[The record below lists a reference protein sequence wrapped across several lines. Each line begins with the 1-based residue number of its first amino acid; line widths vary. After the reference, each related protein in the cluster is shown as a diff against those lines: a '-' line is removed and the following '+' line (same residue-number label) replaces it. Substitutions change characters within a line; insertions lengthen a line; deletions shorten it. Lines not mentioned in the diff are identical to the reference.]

1 MTNVN
6 LALKRYN
13 RLPLVSIL
21 KAIIINEG
29 VNSCLDKES
38 FEKQFK
44 NYKVKYAV
52 KNPIN
57 QNFEVLDRSSD
68 QRVIPSEV
76 ILTDSKKN
84 SGLVKLRYNPE
95 SPLSLSLEDGD
106 NKNIKFYF
114 ESNNN
119 KISLPVEVKLLKEM
133 GNSVVSLLGTDRLS
147 VVLFD
152 GCWNWNTGCQ
162 CKFCDLNPKRKEY
175 KSIVP
180 DLNDLKL
187 FDFDY
192 EAWWKKYKP
201 AFFKGLEKS
210 FKKMYEIAQPH
221 KHLLIMSGGFID
233 NDFCWKMIIELVEEL
248 NKIVPLKKFDSYIN
262 VPAPS
267 NNVKVNF
274 LKLKKLG
281 IKQMQIN
288 LEVANKQKFEK
299 VCPGKSK
306 AIGYDNYQ
314 KALRIAVSVFG
325 RGCVRSN
332 FVFTA
337 QSSKELLIEAKRLA
351 RLGVVM
357 DYSIFQP
364 KKGTPWAN
372 KKGPSVNEILE
383 FSENLAIIYKKN
395 NFKGVYCNLSSRS
408 SIINELL

>member
-1 MTNVN
+1 MTNIN
-6 LALKRYN
+6 LVLKRYKH
-13 RLPLVSIL
+13 LPLVSIL
-21 KAIIINEG
+21 KSIIINEG
-29 VNSCLDKES
+29 VNSCLDKKS

-44 NYKVKYAV
+44 NYRVKYAV
-52 KNPIN
+52 KNPVN

-76 ILTDSKKN
+76 ILTDSDKH

-95 SPLSLSLEDGD
+95 SPLSLSIDEDD
-106 NKNIKFYF
+106 KKNIQFYF
-114 ESNNN
+114 EYN
-119 KISLPVEVKLLKEM
+119 KKKICLPVQVKLLKEM
-133 GNSVVSLLGTDRLS
+133 GNSVVSMLGTDRLS

-162 CKFCDLNPKRKEY
+162 CKFCDLNPKRKDY

-180 DLNDLKL
+180 DLNDLKS
-187 FDFDY
+187 FNFDY

-201 AFFKGLEKS
+201 AYFKGLEKS
-210 FKKMYEIAQPH
+210 FKKMYEIAEPH
-221 KHLLIMSGGFID
+221 KHLLIMSGGFVD
-233 NDFCWKMIIELVEEL
+233 NDFCWKMILELVEEL
-248 NKIVPLKKFDSYIN
+248 NRIVPLKKFDSYIN

-267 NNVKVNF
+267 NNMKANF
-274 LKLKKLG
+274 LRLKKLG
-281 IKQMQIN
+281 VKQMQIN
-288 LEVANKQKFEK
+288 LEVASKKKFEK

-314 KALRIAVSVFG
+314 KALKVAVSIFG
-325 RGCVRSN
+325 RGSVRSN

-337 QSSKELLIEAKRLA
+337 RSSKELLVEAKRLA
-351 RLGVVM
+351 GLGVVM

-364 KKGTPWAN
+364 KKGTPWAD

-383 FSENLAIIYKKN
+383 FSESLAVIYKKHY
-395 NFKGVYCNLSSRS
+395 FKGVYCNLSSRS